1 MRASSSARLA
11 ARLWLPA
18 AILTAA
24 GLGLCAPAA
33 GDWLSSHRAPSYLVP
48 AIMLL
53 VSLRVP
59 GAQLLD
65 ALRHPLVLLGS
76 LTLIYGVFP
85 LVALAWQTLLGP
97 AGPDPRA
104 ALIILAAQ
112 PSTLATATV
121 LTHLAGGNAGLAVIA
136 TAASQVLS
144 VVATPWILELYV
156 GHAVPVDTWGLAWD
170 LVRSVLLPVVAGQI
184 LRVPLRRWIE
194 RRSWALSLA
203 AESMVVLFVWMG
215 FSTAREIL
223 LQRPVVALT
232 VLGTVVAIHATM
244 LALSTGAGYLLRLD
258 GAGRIAMT
266 LASSQKTVAA
276 GVLVW
281 QSGFAANALGPIFVV
296 LNHLVQTVADALL
309 APFMSRIRI
318 GKRRLFPLTS

>member
-1 MRASSSARLA
+1 MPSRSLV
-11 ARLWLPA
+11 ARLWLPT

-24 GLGLCAPAA
+24 GFGLWVPAA
-33 GDWLSSHRAPSYLVP
+33 GDWLSAHRAPTVLVP
-48 AIMLL
+48 VIMLL
-53 VSLRVP
+53 ISLRVP
-59 GAQLLD
+59 GSQLLD
-65 ALRHPLVLLGS
+65 AVRHPLALLGS
-76 LTLIYGVFP
+76 LALIYGAFP
-85 LVALAWQTLLGP
+85 LVALGWQALLGP
-97 AGPDPRA
+97 AGPDPRT

-121 LTHLAGGNAGLAVIA
+121 LTHLAGGNAGLAVVC
-136 TAASQVLS
+136 TAASQILS

-156 GHAVPVDTWGLAWD
+156 GHAVPVDAWGLAWD
-170 LVRSVLLPVVAGQI
+170 LVRSVLLPVIAGQL

-203 AESMVVLFVWMG
+203 AESMVVLFVLMG
-215 FSTAREIL
+215 FSTAREVL
-223 LQRPVVALT
+223 LREPFVALT
-232 VLGTVVAIHATM
+232 VVGTVVAIHATM
-244 LALSTGAGYLLRLD
+244 LVLSTGAGYLLRLD

-281 QSGFAANALGPIFVV
+281 QSGFAANVLGPIFVV
-296 LNHLVQTVADALL
+296 LNHLIQTVFDALL